1 MKFTILVLFLTF
13 ANLFGQDVL
22 GYKSLTNEEHM
33 NNFPEFGMY
42 YQDNENKH
50 QHYVGT
56 WVYSNSEVIFTIN
69 FTPILQRLNLKTFDQ
84 DFYYFTD
91 GLLMRYKLEDVS
103 GNVIFSNLDDTTDS
117 IRNDFSYSAY
127 FDCIT
132 GSFIDKPQEK
142 IYLFAKFE
150 KIDSSLHLNQ
160 IYFEYKL
167 SSVTRYKSSD
177 FYLSLANTLPT
188 FPNKITFIKQ

>member
-1 MKFTILVLFLTF
+1 MRLTIILLLSTFT
-13 ANLFGQDVL
+13 NLFGQDVL

-33 NNFPEFGMY
+33 NNFPEFGIY
-42 YQDNENKH
+42 HQDNENKH

-69 FTPILQRLNLKTFDQ
+69 FTPILQRLNMKTFDQ

-103 GNVIFSNLDDTTDS
+103 GNVIFSNLDAAPDS
-117 IRNDFSYSAY
+117 IQNDFSYSTQ

-132 GSFIDKPQEK
+132 GSFIDKPKEI

-150 KIDSSLHLNQ
+150 KIDSPLNLNQ
-160 IYFEYKL
+160 IYFDYNL
-167 SSVTRYKSSD
+167 SSLTRYKPSD

-188 FPNKITFIKQ
+188 FPNKIIFTKQ